1 MSNYQALKG
10 HTSADT
16 AYVVDDY
23 PYGFRL
29 RTQIRYWLETNKNG
43 TRFVS
48 QTLNPKTGAWNKP
61 KASTYVQLGVMVKD
75 LSNGHISWTGWTYYG
90 GEEGLCQFLIDFDGA
105 LTDAD
110 KDYAAVTLQVYAK
123 IAARKAAGGAGM
135 KTDYRYD
142 PGLAF
147 LERGLCFADM
157 FIADQIANAAPDWS
171 PEFHAAMFHDA
182 CRGYLWGSH

>member
-90 GEEGLCQFLIDFDGA
+90 GESELRAFEQEYAGA

-110 KDYAAVTLQVYAK
+110 KAR
-123 IAARKAAGGAGM
+123 IAALFVQ
-135 KTDYRYD
+135 Y
-142 PGLAF
+142 GL
-147 LERGLCFADM
+147 L
-157 FIADQIANAAPDWS
+157 NARLAKV
-171 PEFHAAMFHDA
+171 A
-182 CRGYLWGSH
+182 